1 MGLLGEPDTV
11 KEVTSQVFEGLIH
24 LANPKESWVARWQRL
39 DKYVPGMYATKV
51 VGIVPDDVLNVLADN
66 GIKYIPRDG
75 TEAQEE
81 ER

>member
-1 MGLLGEPDTV
+1 MGLQNEPDTV
-11 KEVTSQVFEGLIH
+11 KECTSQVFEGLIY

-51 VGIVPDDVLNVLADN
+51 VGIVPEDVLNMLTDN
-66 GIKYIPRDG
+66 GIKYIPRNG
-75 TEAQEE
+75 TELQEE